1 MKKAGVGTRLY
12 LLLREKRG
20 TIFAVALLVGAL
32 AQRQLLPGLLIP
44 TQLCR
49 YMCEFI
55 HNM

>member
-1 MKKAGVGTRLY
+1 MKKGGVGTRLY

-20 TIFAVALLVGAL
+20 TIFAVALLIGAL